1 MRAAP
6 PARRI
11 GRISAVRR
19 PGVGLVRIEAVE
31 RADVLGEAD
40 RLEDA
45 HVLPAG
51 KNVAARKLRIELR
64 DRAHHVLLLVLL
76 RSGEHRAQ
84 GGDEVSPD
92 HRLVRNGRNLARG
105 NPLCA
110 DDFKA
115 LAQNPL
121 ADAAAIL
128 AVKEDVQGILIPMLR
143 IDAVCREPSAEP
155 VGAVM
160 HRRNSADDD
169 IAWDHAPLLGD
180 ECGNRTACGDPD
192 RSFPFHIQQPFLK
205 TIPII

>member
-19 PGVGLVRIEAVE
+19 PGVCLVRIEAVE

-40 RLEDA
+40 CLEDA
-45 HVLPAG
+45 HVLSAG
-51 KNVAARKLRIELR
+51 KDVAARKLCVELR
-64 DRAHHVLLLVLL
+64 DGTHHVLLLVLL
-76 RSGEHRAQ
+76 RGGEHRAQ
-84 GGDEVSPD
+84 RGDKVPPD

-105 NPLCA
+105 NALCA
-110 DDFKA
+110 DDLKA

-143 IDAVCREPSAEP
+143 IDAVCREPAAES

-160 HRRNSADDD
+160 HRRDSADDD

>member
-31 RADVLGEAD
+31 RADILGEAD

-64 DRAHHVLLLVLL
+64 DRAHYVLLLVLL

-84 GGDEVSPD
+84 GGDEVPPD

-105 NPLCA
+105 NALRA
-110 DDFKA
+110 NDLKA

-143 IDAVCREPSAEP
+143 IDAVCREPAAEP

-160 HRRNSADDD
+160 HRRDSADDD